1 MGGRIPADPRSMELV
16 LVAPGLLARAPEVLG
31 RDRTLSRV
39 AGAAEAVVV
48 DDIDQALLGILD
60 AGAASAPVAAL
71 GAGVD
76 PAGRFLIRADP
87 VTMRVTHDDVRI
99 VARVDD
105 LDARE
110 SATLVTLL
118 DAHFAAEGLDFH
130 APRGDAWFAASS
142 TMHEI
147 ATTPLDAAL
156 GQPLRPCLPTGAGAA
171 RWRRWLTEAQMLL
184 HEHAL
189 GARAHPVNGLW
200 FSGGGVLPQPA
211 DAGSTRGG
219 MRVAA
224 VPGRDGDVA
233 RGLARLDGRDADAW
247 RDLDSAIAAAGDA
260 AKLVVVLPRRDGSTE
275 AEGAGAS
282 LAAAWS
288 ALERGTIDRLDLVA
302 DGRGVAATWSMARP
316 SFWRR
321 IAPRAARFASPERG
335 R

>member
-1 MGGRIPADPRSMELV
+1 MELV
-16 LVAPGLLARAPEVLG
+16 LVAPGLLALAPEALG
-31 RDRTLSRV
+31 RDRTLSRI

-60 AGAASAPVAAL
+60 AGAASAPFAAL
-71 GAGVD
+71 GAGID

-99 VARVDD
+99 AARVDD
-105 LDARE
+105 LDACE

-130 APRGDAWFAASS
+130 APRGDAWFAASA

-184 HEHAL
+184 HEHPL

-200 FSGGGVLPQPA
+200 FSGGGALPLPS
-211 DAGSTRGG
+211 GTHSTQGG
-219 MRVAA
+219 TRVVA

-233 RGLARLDGRDADAW
+233 RCLARLGGRDADTW
-247 RDLDSAIAAAGDA
+247 RDLEGAIAAAADA
-260 AKLVVVLPRRDGSTE
+260 ARLVIVLPRRDGS
-275 AEGAGAS
+275 AASQGAGACLS
-282 LAAAWS
+282 TAWS
-288 ALERGTIDRLDLVA
+288 ALERGTIERLDLVA